1 MYIKSK
7 KQQIVSIYE
16 QNMNNGAL
24 FQKKSAVVFYVKLKA
39 GLSII
44 IPANDRY
51 VVEANYYLFGRS

>member
-1 MYIKSK
+1 MYIELK

-16 QNMNNGAL
+16 RNMNNGAL
-24 FQKKSAVVFYVKLKA
+24 FEKEHRCFYVKLKA

-51 VVEANYYLFGRS
+51 IVEANYYLFGRS